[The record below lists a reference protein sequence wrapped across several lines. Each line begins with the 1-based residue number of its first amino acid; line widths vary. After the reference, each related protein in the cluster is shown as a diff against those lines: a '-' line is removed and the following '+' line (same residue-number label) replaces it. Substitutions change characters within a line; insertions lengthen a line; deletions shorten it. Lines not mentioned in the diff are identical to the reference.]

1 MTRSPIMALALLCAA
16 TTACAGYDPA
26 ATPPGIKSLQDQR
39 LAIIDGLRA
48 DTLRPLA
55 LWQQET
61 PPSCSSPTLE
71 RASASA
77 RMTASMLNPERHG
90 VDVAIEGGSWILEVA
105 DAARE
110 HGCKK
115 VARGLYDAVI
125 ATYTGAA
132 YAALR
137 QRAQIGIDDLRQ

>member
-1 MTRSPIMALALLCAA
+1 MNRYSAIAIALLCAA
-16 TTACAGYDPA
+16 TTACAGYDA
-26 ATPPGIKSLQDQR
+26 GATPPGIKSLQDQR
-39 LAIIDGLRA
+39 RAVIDDMRSE
-48 DTLRPLA
+48 TLRPLA

-61 PPSCSSPTLE
+61 PPSCSSPALE
-71 RASASA
+71 KASASVL
-77 RMTASMLNPERHG
+77 MTASLLIPERQG
-90 VDVAIEGGSWILEVA
+90 VDAAIEGGSWILEVA

-115 VARGLYDAVI
+115 VARGLYDRVI

>member
-1 MTRSPIMALALLCAA
+1 MPRYPIIAITLLCAA
-16 TTACAGYDPA
+16 TAACAGYDPA
-26 ATPPGIKSLQDQR
+26 ATPPGIRSLQDQR
-39 LAIIDGLRA
+39 RATIDRMRSE
-48 DTLRPLA
+48 TLRPLA
-55 LWQQET
+55 LWQQDT

-71 RASASA
+71 KASASVL
-77 RMTASMLNPERHG
+77 MTASMLTPERHG
-90 VDVAIEGGSWILEVA
+90 VDAAIEGGSWILEVA

-115 VARGLYDAVI
+115 VARGLYDTVI
-125 ATYTGAA
+125 ATYTGGA